1 VTLCEDAW
9 GKGVAV
15 QEFLAKPCT
24 TDQYYLGECCRWDD
38 VRGELYWIDI
48 LTGRFFRAHADGPNI
63 DVVRSYKLEGS
74 LTALA
79 PSAQR
84 SDGWIV
90 ALDQSILLLAESGET
105 REVARPEGHR
115 APGVR
120 LNDGAADPWGR
131 FWIGSMALDESVGAG
146 SLYRFQESTGAEL
159 MRAHVSVSNGLG
171 WSPDRRTM
179 YYVDSGPGTIHAFD
193 VDESGEISHQRP
205 FAQFDT
211 NEEGAPDG
219 LCVDRHGNVWVA
231 VWGGYEVRQYS
242 PGGEHLSR
250 VRIATAQPSCCALG
264 GANGT
269 TLYVTTAQENMSAAS
284 LASQPDA
291 GRLFCVDVQVEGQSI
306 DAYCPAPRA
315 VNEHVDPRR
324 VDQ

>member
-1 VTLCEDAW
+1 MALCEDEL

-63 DVVRSYKLEGS
+63 DIVHSYKLEGS
-74 LTALA
+74 LSALA

-90 ALDQSILLLAESGET
+90 ALDQSLLLLGESGET
-105 REVARPEGHR
+105 REVARPEGHHVP
-115 APGVR
+115 AVR
-120 LNDGAADPWGR
+120 MNDGAADPWGR
-131 FWIGSMALDESVGAG
+131 FWIGSMAVDDSVGAG
-146 SLYRFQESTGAEL
+146 SLYRFQESTGVE
-159 MRAHVSVSNGLG
+159 MMKDHVTVSNGLG

-179 YYVDSGPGTIHAFD
+179 YYVDSGPRTIHAFD

-205 FAQFDT
+205 FVQFNT

-219 LCVDRHGNVWVA
+219 LCVDTNGNLWVA

-242 PGGEHLSR
+242 PGAEQLAR
-250 VRIATAQPSCCALG
+250 VADRHGATLILCPVRGQRHHVVRDYGAREYVGRVARQRIRRRAIILCGRASG
-264 GANGT
+264 G
-269 TLYVTTAQENMSAAS
+269 S
-284 LASQPDA
+284 
-291 GRLFCVDVQVEGQSI
+291 
-306 DAYCPAPRA
+306 
-315 VNEHVDPRR
+315 
-324 VDQ
+324 VDQCVSARASRAMST